1 MSNLSHKSAKP
12 SHYDKD
18 AKFYDAI
25 NEEGRKETNRF
36 IETALK
42 KYKVKTVL
50 DLTCGTGSQVF
61 WLNKKGFEVVGSDFS
76 VNMLKVARA
85 KAKKMGKKIKFLNGD
100 MRTIKVGKFDAVI
113 SIFNAVGHLT
123 KSDFEK
129 AMRNVSRNLNDG
141 GIYIFDIFNLNYALN
156 GDNIT
161 KFTID
166 IPETVGKTKIR
177 KVQFSTIDKTG
188 NLASYTSTIEQRNL
202 GKPKIVRSA
211 QTLQVYSAKQLK
223 EMLARNSFKVLKQC
237 SFDGSR
243 LYDKKTENIVT
254 IAKKV

>member
-1 MSNLSHKSAKP
+1 MSTLSHKSAKP

-25 NEEGRKETNRF
+25 NEEGRKETNQF
-36 IETALK
+36 IESALK
-42 KYKVKTVL
+42 KYKAKTVL

-61 WLNKKGFEVVGSDFS
+61 WLDKKGFEVIGSDFS

-166 IPETVGKTKIR
+166 VPETVGNTKIR

-188 NLASYTSTIEQRNL
+188 NLASYTSTIEQRSL

-223 EMLARNSFKVLKQC
+223 EMLARNGFKVLKQC

-254 IAKKV
+254 IAKKA